1 MIDIIKALIEDKLN
15 ELHTM
20 LPAKITSIN
29 YGEGTCNVK
38 VLPKR
43 ELCSKVIEYPEL
55 IKVKLDFVKFG
66 AWKLQFPR
74 RVGDLVWIGFSE
86 AAISDET
93 SLERFSLNEPFIIGS
108 CETSYEDNSDDI
120 ILTNNATR
128 LEIKGDGSIIITTGN
143 NEMTI
148 NSNVT
153 INGNINQIGEYT
165 QNGNYN
171 VTGNISATGTV
182 GATGDVQGQ
191 GISLKGHTHKYNP
204 GPGGPT
210 DTSSSQ

>member
-1 MIDIIKALIEDKLN
+1 MIDIIKTLIEDKLN
-15 ELHTM
+15 ELHTI
-20 LPAKITSIN
+20 LPAKITGIN
-29 YGEGTCNVK
+29 YAEGTCSVK

-55 IKVKLDFVKFG
+55 IKVRLDFVKFG

-74 RVGDLVWIGFSE
+74 KIGDLVWIGFSE
-86 AAISDET
+86 TTISDET
-93 SLERFSLNEPFIIGS
+93 SLERFSLNEPFVIGS
-108 CETSYEDNSDDI
+108 CETGYEDNSDDI

-128 LEIKGDGSIIITTGN
+128 VEIKGNGDIAITTGS

-148 NSNVT
+148 NSNIN
-153 INGNINQIGEYT
+153 INGNINQNGEYT

-171 VTGNISATGTV
+171 VTGNVAVTGAV
-182 GATGDVQGQ
+182 GATGDVTGK

-210 DTSSSQ
+210 STSSSQ